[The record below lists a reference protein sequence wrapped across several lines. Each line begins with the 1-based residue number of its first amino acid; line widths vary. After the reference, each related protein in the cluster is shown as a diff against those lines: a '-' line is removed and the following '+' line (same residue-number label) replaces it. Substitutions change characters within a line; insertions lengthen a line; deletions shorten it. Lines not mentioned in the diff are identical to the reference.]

1 MADEQRTDALSV
13 LIPIAVVAGV
23 VLAARA
29 AWRRFRA
36 RLTANSAILNE
47 TLPVHSAWWRDHAKQ
62 PGEVLYVAM
71 GDSAAQG
78 IGASRPD
85 RSYVGVLARDIRA
98 VTGRS
103 VRVVNLSVSGAT
115 VELAVRDQLPKFA
128 KFRPDVVTVAIGAN
142 DIAKDRWDPEVF
154 ERGIREVFSVLPG
167 HALVA
172 NLPFFYFPHNE
183 RKVLLANRIL
193 RGVADEFGLTVVPLH
208 TVTRLRGVRRM
219 LTHFADDFFHPN
231 DHGYRIWADAF
242 RPSLIADLVARFPA
256 DAAAPVPDEA
266 SDSPVVAE
274 AQARGSEATGTPRTI
289 ADTEP
294 VTEPDTEPAVP
305 H

>member
-1 MADEQRTDALSV
+1 VADEQRPDALSV

-23 VLAARA
+23 VLAVRSG
-29 AWRRFRA
+29 WLRFRA

-47 TLPVHSAWWRDHAKQ
+47 TLPVHSKWWRDHAEQ

-85 RSYVGVLARDIRA
+85 HSYVGVLARDIRS

-142 DIAKDRWDPEVF
+142 DIRRWDPEAF
-154 ERGIREVFSVLPG
+154 ERGIREIFSVLPK

-183 RKVLLANRIL
+183 RKVLAANRTL
-193 RGVADEFGLTVVPLH
+193 RAVADEFGLTVVPLH
-208 TVTRLRGVRRM
+208 TVTRQRGVRRM

-231 DHGYRIWADAF
+231 DHGYRIWAEAF

-256 DAAAPVPDEA
+256 DATGQTPVADPAADGVDGVDGTLVGDDA
-266 SDSPVVAE
+266 SA
-274 AQARGSEATGTPRTI
+274 AQAAG
-289 ADTEP
+289 ADAARADP
-294 VTEPDTEPAVP
+294 PGG

>member
-1 MADEQRTDALSV
+1 MPEDRPGLVAA
-13 LIPIAVVAGV
+13 LIPIAVVGAVVAGV
-23 VLAARA
+23 VLGVRA

-47 TLPVHSAWWRDHAKQ
+47 TLPVHSKWWRDHAEH
-62 PGEVLYVAM
+62 PGELLYVAM

-85 RSYVGVLARDIRA
+85 RSYVGLLARDIRA
-98 VTGRS
+98 TTGPS

-128 KFRPDVVTVAIGAN
+128 KFRPDIVTVAIGAN
-142 DIAKDRWDPEVF
+142 DIAKWDPESF
-154 ERGIREVFSVLPG
+154 ERGVREILAALPP

-183 RKVLLANRIL
+183 RNVAVANRIL
-193 RGVADEFGLTVVPLH
+193 RSVAEEFGLTVAPLH

-219 LTHFADDFFHPN
+219 LTHFANDLFHPN
-231 DHGYRIWADAF
+231 DHGYKVWAEAF
-242 RPSLIADLVARFPA
+242 RPALVADLDARFPA
-256 DAAAPVPDEA
+256 DAPAPEPTPGHAAAVR
-266 SDSPVVAE
+266 SDVLG
-274 AQARGSEATGTPRTI
+274 RG
-289 ADTEP
+289 
-294 VTEPDTEPAVP
+294 
-305 H
+305 

>member
-1 MADEQRTDALSV
+1 MPDEQRPDPLSV
-13 LIPIAVVAGV
+13 LIPIALIAGIV
-23 VLAARA
+23 FAARA

-78 IGASRPD
+78 IGATRPD
-85 RSYVGVLARDIRA
+85 HSYVGVLARDIRA

-154 ERGIREVFSVLPG
+154 ERGIREIFSVLPG

-266 SDSPVVAE
+266 SDSPVAAE
-274 AQARGSEATGTPRTI
+274 GQASSSEATGAPRTT
-289 ADTEP
+289 ADTDID
-294 VTEPDTEPAVP
+294 TDTEPAVP

>member
-1 MADEQRTDALSV
+1 MSAGSPSVEPVPHEQHPDPLSTI
-13 LIPIAVVAGV
+13 IPIAVAGAAVAGV
-23 VLAARA
+23 VLAARG

-36 RLTANSAILNE
+36 RISANSAILNE
-47 TLPVHSAWWRDHAKQ
+47 TLPVHSAWWRDRAKR

-85 RSYVGVLARDIRA
+85 RSYVGVLARDIRK

-115 VELAVRDQLPKFA
+115 VELAVRDQLPKFV

-142 DIAKDRWDPEVF
+142 DIAKWDAEVF
-154 ERGIREVFSVLPG
+154 ERGIREIFAALPK

-172 NLPFFYFPHNE
+172 NLPFFYFLRNE
-183 RKVLLANRIL
+183 RKVAVANRIV
-193 RGVADEFGLTVVPLH
+193 RSVADELGLTVVPLH

-219 LTHFADDFFHPN
+219 FTHFAPDFFHPN
-231 DHGYRIWADAF
+231 DHGYRVWAEAF
-242 RPSLIADLVARFPA
+242 RPSLVADLVARFPA
-256 DAAAPVPDEA
+256 DATAPTPAEVPEA
-266 SDSPVVAE
+266 SGVAP
-274 AQARGSEATGTPRTI
+274 AS
-289 ADTEP
+289 
-294 VTEPDTEPAVP
+294 AVP
-305 H
+305 IAP